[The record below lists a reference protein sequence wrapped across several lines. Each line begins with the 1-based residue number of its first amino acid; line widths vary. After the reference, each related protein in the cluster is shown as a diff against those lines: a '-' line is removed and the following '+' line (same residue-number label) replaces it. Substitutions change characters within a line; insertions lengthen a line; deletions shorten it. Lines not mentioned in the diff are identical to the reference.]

1 MKTKKDIQTRLWTA
15 TALIVSLIAIH
26 FFHEAL
32 YLSWGKLLHATGV
45 FISQMSPVYSTALMI
60 LLGLL
65 AYIAFKVKRAEHLS
79 T

>member
-1 MKTKKDIQTRLWTA
+1 MKTKRDIQTRLWATTA
-15 TALIVSLIAIH
+15 IIMIFIVVH
-26 FFHEAL
+26 FFNEAFSV
-32 YLSWGKLLHATGV
+32 SWAPLLHATGV

-79 T
+79 P